1 MSKFVETV
9 IARHLPEE
17 QGGYRHERLPG
28 GISSETYKVEPNDP
42 NSSQGVLAF
51 TVIRDPSLWWKVE
64 QEYVLRDLIA
74 GDKEVPLP
82 QLYDAGF
89 DDIDGERTAYIFRE
103 FVEGTD
109 LDTVLASRLEPR
121 TREQDI
127 TTLAHDLGHRL
138 GVMHRHNGAVFG
150 QLGRPETS
158 HTDWASFVLSELE
171 NETRLTCQLQEDTQL
186 GGVRVGAV
194 QALLPD
200 LQELVGSLQSSLST
214 TTSPNLGHGDAHFKN
229 IIADRGQDQ
238 TWKVKSFI
246 DTDGALGGDP
256 EIDIA
261 FIENWLHFFP
271 YKQDFFGKRHEFRS
285 SYVGERQVGEHYDD
299 RRLVYHTFRS
309 LSFLRTVFGF
319 DANSFLSANPRNA
332 EYVSGHFGILQSLA
346 GGNAL
351 EDVGIPSL
359 I

>member
-1 MSKFVETV
+1 MSKFIETV

-17 QGGYRHERLPG
+17 QGGYQHERLPG

-42 NSSQGVLAF
+42 DSSQGALAL
-51 TVIRDPSLWWKVE
+51 TIIRDPSLWWKVE

-89 DDIDGERTAYIFRE
+89 DDIEGKRMAYIFRE
-103 FVEGTD
+103 FVRGTD
-109 LDTVLASRLEPR
+109 LDTVLASQLEPR
-121 TREQDI
+121 TREQDV
-127 TTLAHDLGHRL
+127 TALAHDLGHRL
-138 GVMHRHNGAVFG
+138 GVMHRHNGTVFG
-150 QLGRPETS
+150 QLGRPEMS
-158 HTDWASFVLSELE
+158 RPDWASFVLNELE
-171 NETRLTCQLQEDTQL
+171 SEGHLTYQLQENAQL
-186 GGVRVGAV
+186 GDIRAGAV

-200 LQELVGSLQSSLST
+200 LQELIGSLQSSLST
-214 TTSPNLGHGDAHFKN
+214 VASPNLGHGDAHFKN
-229 IIADRGQDQ
+229 IIANRGQDQ
-238 TWKVKSFI
+238 TWKVRSFI
-246 DTDGALGGDP
+246 DTDEALGGDP

-271 YKQDFFGKRHEFRS
+271 YKYDFFGKRHEFRS
-285 SYVGERQVGEHYDD
+285 SYVGERQVRERYDD
-299 RRLVYHTFRS
+299 RRLVYHTLRS

-332 EYVSGHFGILQSLA
+332 EYVSKHFGILQSLA
-346 GGNAL
+346 EGNAL